1 MRFYAVKAKFF
12 LLKEKLY
19 GLLVILVKPEEK
31 LVESATGVVS
41 IFSETHQISIETPW
55 REVEDYIHKLRYEGQ
70 YTPNVTYDLQNA
82 LKNLSVHP
90 SMVEE
95 FCEKLL
101 QKDVAGIKEKLKD
114 LISSAFGNEDLNIE
128 IHIEELSEEDLGR
141 EISSSIEEEGKGEEV
156 ISSEKTLLEVTPIL
170 DPIKGKP
177 IMDLRVGE
185 KIMVRLIPN
194 TPKANYFI
202 DLLGLREEGKIKPVE
217 AKILSIEKNSQESNI
232 LVEITQDLQGKF
244 SEENKVK
251 VRLYTGSSSSEEGKS
266 ASGVSLAG
274 ITSST
279 KKGGGSLSMLVIG
292 GATILLGLLLAYLL
306 LIS

>member
-1 MRFYAVKAKFF
+1 MRFIAVKAKFF

-41 IFSETHQISIETPW
+41 IFSETHNISVEAPW

-90 SMVEE
+90 AMVED

-114 LISSAFGNEDLNIE
+114 LVSSAFGNEELNIE
-128 IHIEELSEEDLGR
+128 VHLEELSEEDLGR
-141 EISSSIEEEGKGEEV
+141 EVSAEEKEEVSSS
-156 ISSEKTLLEVTPIL
+156 SQEKTLLEVTPIL

-177 IMDLRVGE
+177 IMDLKVGE
-185 KIMVRLIPN
+185 KIMVRLLPSS
-194 TPKANYFI
+194 PKANYFI

-217 AKILSIEKNSQESNI
+217 ARVLSIEKNSQESNI
-232 LVEITQDLQGKF
+232 LVEITEDLQGKF

-251 VRLYTGSSSSEEGKS
+251 VRLYTGASSGEEKSST
-266 ASGVSLAG
+266 ATPVSG
-274 ITSST
+274 ITPSA
-279 KKGGGSLSMLVIG
+279 KKGGTSLSILVIG
-292 GATILLGLLLAYLL
+292 GATLLLSLLLAYLL
-306 LIS
+306 LVS